1 MIPLRDNIPSRR
13 APVATCAL
21 IAINVVVY
29 FFLEPS
35 PGTPAGT
42 RFAFAW
48 GLVPADL
55 LGGVP
60 RVGHPVP
67 VSWTVITSMFLH
79 GGILHILGNMWFLWL
94 FGDNVEDALGRA
106 RFLVFYL
113 LSGVA
118 AALAQVLMGPGSRI
132 PMVGAS
138 GAISGVLGGYILLYP
153 HARVLTL
160 IPIFFFAQIAE
171 IPAFIMLGLWFL
183 IQLVSGL
190 GSLGFEAGGVAWFA
204 HVGGF
209 LAGMVLVRMFQRQS
223 RRPVRREWDGRW

>member
-13 APVATCAL
+13 TPVLTCTL
-21 IAINVVVY
+21 IAINVFVY
-29 FFLEPS
+29 FVLQPS
-35 PGTPAGT
+35 SGT
-42 RFAFAW
+42 RASLHFTLEW

-60 RVGHPVP
+60 RMPHPVP
-67 VSWTVITSMFLH
+67 VWWTVVTSMFLH
-79 GGILHILGNMWFLWL
+79 GSFLHILGNMWFLWL

-118 AALAQVLMGPGSRI
+118 AAMAQVLMGPSSRI

-183 IQLVSGL
+183 IQLMSGL

-209 LAGMVLVRMFQRQS
+209 LAGMGLVGIFQRQS
-223 RRPVRREWDGRW
+223 RRPVRRGRDGGW

>member
-1 MIPLRDNIPSRR
+1 
-13 APVATCAL
+13 
-21 IAINVVVY
+21 
-29 FFLEPS
+29 
-35 PGTPAGT
+35 
-42 RFAFAW
+42 
-48 GLVPADL
+48 VPADL

-60 RVGHPVP
+60 RVPHPVP
-67 VSWTVITSMFLH
+67 VWWTVITSMFLH
-79 GGILHILGNMWFLWL
+79 GGFLHLLGNMWYLWL
-94 FGDNVEDALGRA
+94 FGDNVEDAMGRA

-153 HARVLTL
+153 HARILTL
-160 IPIFFFAQIAE
+160 IPIFFIAQIVE
-171 IPAFIMLGLWFL
+171 VPALIMLGLWFL
-183 IQLVSGL
+183 IQLMSGL

-209 LAGMVLVRMFQRQS
+209 LAGMGLVWIFRRRS
-223 RRPVRREWDGRW
+223 RRPVRQEWDDRW